1 MQRFRLI
8 IWPWMTISRVL
19 HDIKNNKSER
29 IKFKFVKLTGVFFL
43 FESGMHNQIYLAQTN
58 KRHTHKKREDFNRWW
73 WKRKTNNIY
82 IKLYQKY
89 TRIMNMSAR
98 FICIT
103 CVCVCVCVVSFVM
116 YSHAKRRKNKKIKGG
131 ERNKMRTGRLL
142 FKVA

>member
-1 MQRFRLI
+1 
-8 IWPWMTISRVL
+8 
-19 HDIKNNKSER
+19 
-29 IKFKFVKLTGVFFL
+29 
-43 FESGMHNQIYLAQTN
+43 
-58 KRHTHKKREDFNRWW
+58 
-73 WKRKTNNIY
+73 
-82 IKLYQKY
+82 
-89 TRIMNMSAR
+89 MNMSAR